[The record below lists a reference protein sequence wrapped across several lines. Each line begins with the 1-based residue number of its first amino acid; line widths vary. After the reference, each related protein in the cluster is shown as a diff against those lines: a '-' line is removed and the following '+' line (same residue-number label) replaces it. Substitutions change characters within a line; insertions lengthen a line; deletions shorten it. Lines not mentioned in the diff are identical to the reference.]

1 MSRII
6 PFFGILVMMAIC
18 LAMSKDR
25 KAALKRWPL
34 MAWGLG
40 LQLIFALIILRTTP
54 GEWFF
59 TLMNNV
65 FMKVIEATQAGSE
78 FVFGELA
85 KPGGQGKFGFYF
97 AFNVLPTIIFFSALT
112 AILYQLGIMQLVV
125 KGIAWVMAVTMK
137 TSGAETLSAS
147 GNIFVGQTEAP
158 LIVRPF
164 VPTMTRS
171 ELMTVM
177 TGGFA
182 TVAGGVMAAYVGMLS
197 KDIPGIAGHLLAA
210 SVMSAPAALM
220 FGKLIV
226 PETETPETLGK
237 VNIDMPKQY
246 DGVVDA
252 AAGGA
257 GEGVKLA
264 LNVGGM
270 LIAFLA
276 LIAVLD
282 LVIGLIGGAIMFPF
296 GDGGFH
302 LQEAWNLKTI
312 VGYIFSPL
320 AFMMGVP
327 KEEMVQAGRLMGLKT
342 IANEFVAFAD
352 LQSMGEVLSPRTRVI
367 MTYALAGFA
376 NIGSIGIQIGGL
388 VIMAPQRRADLAR
401 LGFVALIAGTFAANS
416 TACVAAILYDE
427 AKDPSEL
434 TVSFEVPEATDLTPL
449 LSWSGDKEMKYEVYV
464 WEQGTDHPD
473 QPTTVVEGFST
484 VLDTPLKPGA
494 SYYWYVVGRIKDQP
508 DSFKS
513 QREEFKVPGELSQP
527 AEEAPAPEPVP
538 RE

>member
-1 MSRII
+1 MYRII
-6 PFFGILVMMAIC
+6 PVLGILVMIAIC

-34 MAWGLG
+34 IAWGLG
-40 LQLIFALIILRTTP
+40 LQFIFALVILRTEP

-59 TLMNNV
+59 SLMNEV
-65 FMKVIEATQAGSE
+65 FMGIIGATQAGSE

-85 KPGGQGKFGFYF
+85 KPGGQGQFGFYF

-112 AILYQLGIMQLVV
+112 AILYQMGIMQLVV

-137 TSGAETLSAS
+137 TSGAETLSAA

-164 VPTMTRS
+164 IPNMTRS

-197 KDIPGIAGHLLAA
+197 RDIPGIAGHLLAA

-237 VNIDMPKQY
+237 VNVKMPKQY

-276 LIAVLD
+276 LIAVAD
-282 LVIGLIGGAIMFPF
+282 LVLGLVGGVVMWPQNGAFEF
-296 GDGGFH
+296 
-302 LQEAWNLKTI
+302 QSAWELKTI

-320 AFMMGVP
+320 AFLMGVP

-352 LQSMGEVLSPRTRVI
+352 LQSMGDLLSPRTRVI

-388 VIMAPQRRADLAR
+388 VIMAPKRRADLAR
-401 LGFVALIAGTFAANS
+401 LGLIAMIAGTFAANS
-416 TACVAAILYDE
+416 TACIAAILYSE
-427 AKDPSEL
+427 SKDPANL
-434 TVSFEVPEATDLTPL
+434 TASFEAPGATELKPVLTWTG
-449 LSWSGDKEMKYEVYV
+449 SDEMRYEVYV
-464 WEQGTDHPD
+464 WEG
-473 QPTTVVEGFST
+473 ST
-484 VLDTPLKPGA
+484 NRPDTPVMVVKTGTSATLQQDLTPGMT
-494 SYYWYVVGRIKDQP
+494 YNWVVVGRLGEST
-508 DSFKS
+508 DSYEGRRAQFT
-513 QREEFKVPGELSQP
+513 VPGGTPQP
-527 AEEAPAPEPVP
+527 AGEPESIP